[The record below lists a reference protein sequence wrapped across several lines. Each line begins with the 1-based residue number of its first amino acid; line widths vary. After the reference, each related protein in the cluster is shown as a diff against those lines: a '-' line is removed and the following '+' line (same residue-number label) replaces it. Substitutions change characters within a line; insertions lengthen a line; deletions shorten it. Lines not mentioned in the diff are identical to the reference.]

1 MPAWALLAVSL
12 TLGIPVAYTI
22 VRGRERGRQERAR
35 QFERELAHE
44 LLQQASALDRLVAVL
59 GSLADSRNGDS
70 VLDQSV
76 TEARRLLHADDA
88 ILLHAMADGVL
99 RVASHVVEER
109 PELGTIEVV
118 EPDAAAR
125 IAAAS
130 LNASACHATPLAAHD
145 ELIGVLVVARR
156 SQDGE
161 PARPF
166 SPAELAQLRV
176 LADFAARAAQNA
188 RLYAR
193 LDRLKTEAESRERER
208 ARLSNQ
214 LAEAEQAERR
224 RLALLLHDGPQQT
237 ITSASLLLEACL
249 EALDADE
256 PAEVH
261 RILSIARDRNREAVR
276 DLRELSWSLEPPVLR
291 DEGLT
296 AALLPLCTKLGEAHE
311 VRFQLDVEAAEDL
324 DNSQQTFVYQ
334 IIREA
339 IANAIKHGRPRRIA
353 ITASRDEAAGIILSV
368 ADDGLGMMGTGDGM
382 SQGMDAMRERAMAL
396 GGSIEWV
403 APGEGT
409 QVLLRIPPPGMPHAA

>member
-22 VRGRERGRQERAR
+22 VRGRERTRQDRAR
-35 QFERELAHE
+35 QFERELSHE

-59 GSLADSRNGDS
+59 GGLADSRNGDS

-76 TEARRLLHADDA
+76 TEARRLLGADDA
-88 ILLHAMADGVL
+88 MLLHAMADGAL
-99 RVASHVVEER
+99 RVAPHAVEKR
-109 PELGTIEVV
+109 PELGTIEVLD
-118 EPDAAAR
+118 PDDAPRVVGAALSAG
-125 IAAAS
+125 
-130 LNASACHATPLAAHD
+130 ACHATPLAAHD
-145 ELIGVLVVARR
+145 ELIGVLVVVRNGR
-156 SQDGE
+156 DGE
-161 PARPF
+161 PARQF

-193 LDRLKTEAESRERER
+193 LDRLKNEAEARERER
-208 ARLSNQ
+208 TRLSNK

-237 ITSASLLLEACL
+237 ITSASLLLDACL
-249 EALDADE
+249 DALDADDA
-256 PAEVH
+256 AEVH
-261 RILSIARDRNREAVR
+261 RILAIARDRNREAVR

-311 VRFQLDVEAAEDL
+311 VRFQLDVEAAERL
-324 DNSQQTFVYQ
+324 EMAQQTYVYQ

-339 IANAIKHGRPRRIA
+339 IANAIKHGRPKRIG
-353 ITASRDEAAGIILSV
+353 IMAARGEHGGLEIHIV
-368 ADDGLGMMGTGDGM
+368 DDGTGIVGNGDPM

-396 GGSIEWV
+396 GGSVEWLTL
-403 APGEGT
+403 AQGT
-409 QVLLRIPPPGMPHAA
+409 QVVLSIPGVGISNAA